1 MGYAIIEMGNQ
12 KIKKFIQS
20 NTRLMADQKLV
31 LVSVS
36 NVIHNTI
43 DLLPPIFIPN
53 QTEFQFDYANSTF
66 IFKYRLLIN
75 DVNENPLQITEV
87 VLRYIYG
94 NYRKTTSWEKIQ
106 INSYVRNEAHYT
118 GDMIPATEI
127 DPNYLAITKANIFA
141 GNYLIGSKDRNLDIE
156 FLKIWQDVIIHIVSC
171 VMYYPHIQTTESAEH
186 LKILVDGWIEFVK
199 EHVDVVDVHKVLY
212 YLIKT
217 ITDFGDWGVPLLE
230 KSIMLQSSD
239 LKIGQKYLYTESED
253 KNVHLV
259 EVKKT
264 NSTTIEFVIL
274 KSKLF
279 ETGYIFWLAARH
291 IDEMLI
297 PKGRLVPAP
306 ETETVPTEPEVSN
319 TNPPEGI
326 EEPKVKRKESTIF
339 TPFKFWNSENKQVCL
354 GCVVEI
360 KTIETALKK
369 QTIFTVRETAPDTMR
384 WFEYSYNQEQFENL
398 KPIFFEDF
406 EYPIP
411 QEEKKD
417 ESAPSGT

>member
-1 MGYAIIEMGNQ
+1 
-12 KIKKFIQS
+12 
-20 NTRLMADQKLV
+20 
-31 LVSVS
+31 
-36 NVIHNTI
+36 
-43 DLLPPIFIPN
+43 
-53 QTEFQFDYANSTF
+53 
-66 IFKYRLLIN
+66 
-75 DVNENPLQITEV
+75 
-87 VLRYIYG
+87 
-94 NYRKTTSWEKIQ
+94 
-106 INSYVRNEAHYT
+106 
-118 GDMIPATEI
+118 
-127 DPNYLAITKANIFA
+127 
-141 GNYLIGSKDRNLDIE
+141 
-156 FLKIWQDVIIHIVSC
+156 
-171 VMYYPHIQTTESAEH
+171 
-186 LKILVDGWIEFVK
+186 
-199 EHVDVVDVHKVLY
+199 
-212 YLIKT
+212 
-217 ITDFGDWGVPLLE
+217 
-230 KSIMLQSSD
+230 MLFRS
-239 LKIGQKYLYTESED
+239 D

-326 EEPKVKRKESTIF
+326 EEAKVKRKESTIF
-339 TPFKFWNSENKQVCL
+339 TPFQFWNSENKQVCL